1 MSGQF
6 NDFIGIISIWA
17 LPVILAVTLHEA
29 AHGWVAWKLG
39 DDTAYRLGRVTF
51 NPLRHI
57 DLVGTIVV
65 PIVMLLAKTGFVFG
79 WARPV
84 PVRFGRLGAPRRD
97 MILVAAAGPGI
108 NLVLALVSAAMIHLT
123 TALPESVA
131 ELVSSNLNNS
141 IVVNVLLAVFNML
154 PLPPLDGGRV
164 AVGLL
169 PATLARSLANLERY
183 GLFILV
189 GLIFILPRVGDALGF
204 SINPFFWLVGV
215 PMIYV
220 IGVIEDVTG
229 VSGVLQ
235 TVFGG

>member
-1 MSGQF
+1 
-6 NDFIGIISIWA
+6 
-17 LPVILAVTLHEA
+17 
-29 AHGWVAWKLG
+29 
-39 DDTAYRLGRVTF
+39 
-51 NPLRHI
+51 
-57 DLVGTIVV
+57 
-65 PIVMLLAKTGFVFG
+65 
-79 WARPV
+79 
-84 PVRFGRLGAPRRD
+84 
-97 MILVAAAGPGI
+97 
-108 NLVLALVSAAMIHLT
+108 MIHLT

-141 IVVNVLLAVFNML
+141 IVANVLLAVFNML